1 MLVRSI
7 GAGDNIRTLVDA
19 YVQEVAGRGGEIPH
33 TNEAVDA
40 IVEAVSRGVCLVA
53 GTPAVAW
60 TAAIDCEMPWP
71 TIYGKTAIG
80 LGTYVAPEHR
90 RKGTAKSL
98 RLALQEKLTDMGYDT
113 LIGSV
118 HTDNK
123 AGRESLVGEIGFT
136 PYQILGYRRL
146 R

>member
-1 MLVRSI
+1 MLVRSLA
-7 GAGDNIRTLVDA
+7 AGENIRPLVDA

-33 TNEAVDA
+33 TDEAINA
-40 IVEAVSRGVCLVA
+40 IVEAMSRGVCLVA

-60 TAAIDCEMPWP
+60 TAAIDCTMPWP
-71 TIYGKTAIG
+71 TIYGKMAIG

-90 RKGTAKSL
+90 RQGIAKSL

-123 AGRESLVGEIGFT
+123 AGRESLVEEIGFT
-136 PYQILGYRRL
+136 PYQTLGYRRL

>member
-1 MLVRSI
+1 MLARDLDPEEDI
-7 GAGDNIRTLVDA
+7 HTLVDD
-19 YVQEVAGRGGEIPH
+19 YVREVASWGGEIPH
-33 TNEAVDA
+33 TNEAVHA

-53 GTPAVAW
+53 GSPAVAW
-60 TAAIDCEMPWP
+60 TAATDCTMPWP

-90 RKGTAKSL
+90 RKGIAKSL

-118 HTDNK
+118 HTNNTS
-123 AGRESLVGEIGFT
+123 GRESLVEEIGFT